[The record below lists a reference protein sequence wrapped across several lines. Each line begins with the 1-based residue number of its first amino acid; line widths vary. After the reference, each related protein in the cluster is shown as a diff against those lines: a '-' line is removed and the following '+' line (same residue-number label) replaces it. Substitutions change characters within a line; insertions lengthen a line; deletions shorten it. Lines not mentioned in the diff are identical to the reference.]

1 MRQLLKQAPRRSIS
15 YADSENYSNTIRD
28 MALATD
34 TAPMAQRCVRAHFD
48 EDTITVY
55 QAYNAQ
61 IAEAA
66 VSAQR
71 LDASP
76 LYAPKRATWI
86 KPSWNW
92 MM

>member
-1 MRQLLKQAPRRSIS
+1 
-15 YADSENYSNTIRD
+15 ENYSNIKRN